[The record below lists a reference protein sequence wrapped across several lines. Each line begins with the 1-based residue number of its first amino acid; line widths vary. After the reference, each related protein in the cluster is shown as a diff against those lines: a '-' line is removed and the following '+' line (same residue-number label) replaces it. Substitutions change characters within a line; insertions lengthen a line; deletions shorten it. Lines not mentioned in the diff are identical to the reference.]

1 MTAKPLYLALRLE
14 DFQKLV
20 RGEVVTVVTTPNYQ
34 PVRMILSDIGFT
46 QMEEAINAARKARRP

>member
-1 MTAKPLYLALRLE
+1 MKPLYLALRLE

>member
-1 MTAKPLYLALRLE
+1 MKPLYLALRLE

-46 QMEEAINAARKARRP
+46 QMEEAINAARRGKRP